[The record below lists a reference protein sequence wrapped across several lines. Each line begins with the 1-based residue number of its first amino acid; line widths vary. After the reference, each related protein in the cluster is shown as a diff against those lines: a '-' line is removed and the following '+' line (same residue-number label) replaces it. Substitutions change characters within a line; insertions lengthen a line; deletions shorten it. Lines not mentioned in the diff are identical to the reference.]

1 MSLEALFLFARRLD
15 DGHCPTKWP
24 VPLQLQQRPVMN
36 FTHIRNKVK
45 MLLTE
50 QKMLI
55 LQFVVLIFVT
65 IFTVLRIKKL
75 VFFLHSLQYLQGLG
89 TFVVFFCSLLSKR
102 GGC

>member
-1 MSLEALFLFARRLD
+1 
-15 DGHCPTKWP
+15 
-24 VPLQLQQRPVMN
+24 MN

-65 IFTVLRIKKL
+65 ILTVLRIKKFFFTL
-75 VFFLHSLQYLQGLG
+75 FTIFTRSGYFCRVF
-89 TFVVFFCSLLSKR
+89 LLSSE
-102 GGC
+102 

>member
-1 MSLEALFLFARRLD
+1 
-15 DGHCPTKWP
+15 
-24 VPLQLQQRPVMN
+24 MN

>member
-1 MSLEALFLFARRLD
+1 
-15 DGHCPTKWP
+15 
-24 VPLQLQQRPVMN
+24 MN

-65 IFTVLRIKKL
+65 IFTVLCIKKL
-75 VFFLHSLQYLQGLG
+75 FFFTLFTIFTRSGYFCHVF
-89 TFVVFFCSLLSKR
+89 LLSSE
-102 GGC
+102 

>member
-1 MSLEALFLFARRLD
+1 
-15 DGHCPTKWP
+15 
-24 VPLQLQQRPVMN
+24 MN

-65 IFTVLRIKKL
+65 IFTVLRIKKFCFTL
-75 VFFLHSLQYLQGLG
+75 FTIFTRSGYFCRVF
-89 TFVVFFCSLLSKR
+89 LLSSE
-102 GGC
+102 

>member
-1 MSLEALFLFARRLD
+1 MSLEALFLFAHRLD

-45 MLLTE
+45 MLLKE

-75 VFFLHSLQYLQGLG
+75 VFFYTLYNIYKVWVLLSC
-89 TFVVFFCSLLSKR
+89 FSVVF
-102 GGC
+102 